1 VRFARDSLRQLSPW
15 AVVAGL
21 VVVSTGLRAWAGLTV
36 PVPWIAPDEMIY
48 GLIGQSL
55 YHSGT
60 LDILGGQTPYYTLV
74 VPAFAGLPLSL
85 PNLELGYGLLKVLQ
99 ALAMS
104 MTAVPVYLWGRSL
117 VADRRWAV
125 VAAGLTLAIPGL
137 VYSGL
142 VMTEVLF
149 YPVLV
154 LAAWATARTIEQ
166 PTFARQA
173 LLVGAVTLAVLTRL
187 QALVLIPAVVTAIG
201 ADAVLARSIRTLRRL
216 APTLTLVAVLAAAWA
231 GLRATGGSLGLGG
244 YAVVSHSSYSAGRAA
259 RFVLYHAADAEILS
273 GVLPACALLLLLF
286 AAFRRGE
293 RNRARRAYLA
303 VAASFSI
310 WFVVEVGV
318 FASRYVGQ
326 LAERDLIYLA
336 PILFLGFALWL
347 DEGAARSYWSMSI
360 VGVLVALPIVL
371 LPLDRLVTASA
382 PPDAPTLA
390 GLYDLR
396 TGTSLGVLETAF
408 YVGVAVLIVAFAL
421 VPRRAAWIL
430 PLVLFVVLASASVA
444 AARYAS
450 RQGHALQR
458 TYLGPDRRWID
469 HAADGP
475 VTLLF
480 DPRTSWVGT
489 WETLFWNR
497 RVEAVDT
504 LASAK
509 VFGPVPQTAV
519 RITPDGRLAPGNG
532 TASRSD
538 HPYVAAPLGDVASVP
553 AYTFV
558 GRQTA
563 YVPQP
568 GSQTGG
574 WALWKVEPPLR
585 LASRATGLQANGDI
599 FAGGDGQ
606 LVAYGCTGGLFRL
619 TLLVKQPQT
628 ITILRNRAVY
638 RRLHYPAPGAFRGA
652 IPAVPLRAGRR
663 GATECALDVIP
674 GALLGTTVFEY
685 EH

>member
-1 VRFARDSLRQLSPW
+1 VRSARRFLRQLSPW
-15 AVVAGL
+15 AMVAGL

-74 VPAFAGLPLSL
+74 VPAFVGLPLSL
-85 PNLELGYGLLKVLQ
+85 ANLELGYGVLKVLQ

-104 MTAVPVYLWGRSL
+104 LTAVPVYLWGRSL
-117 VADRRWAV
+117 VVDRRWAV
-125 VAAGLTLAIPGL
+125 AAAALTLAIPGL

-154 LAAWATARTIEQ
+154 LAAWATARTLEQ
-166 PTFARQA
+166 PTLARQA
-173 LLVGAVTLAVLTRL
+173 VLVAAVTLAALTRL
-187 QALVLIPAVVTAIG
+187 QALVLIPAVLTAVG
-201 ADAVLARSIRTLRRL
+201 ADALLARSSRTLRRL
-216 APTLTLVAVLAAAWA
+216 APTLVLVAVLAAVWV
-231 GLRATGGSLGLGG
+231 GLRAAGASVELGG
-244 YAVVSHSSYSAGRAA
+244 YSVVSHSSYSAGRAV

-286 AAFRRGE
+286 AAARRGE
-293 RNRARRAYLA
+293 PNRARRAYLA

-336 PILFLGFALWL
+336 PVLFLGFALWL
-347 DEGAARSYWSMSI
+347 DGGAARSYWSMSI
-360 VGVLVALPIVL
+360 AGLLVALPIVF

-382 PPDAPTLA
+382 PPDAPTVA
-390 GLYDLR
+390 ALYDLR
-396 TGTSLGVLETAF
+396 NATSLGVLETVF
-408 YVGVAVLIVAFAL
+408 YVGVAVAIVAFAL

-430 PLVLFVVLASASVA
+430 PLALLIALASASVA
-444 AARYAS
+444 AARYAT

-458 TYLGPDRRWID
+458 TYLGADRRWVD
-469 HAADGP
+469 HAADGQ

-480 DPRTSWVGT
+480 DPRASWVRV

-504 LASAK
+504 LAPAR
-509 VFGPVPQTAV
+509 VFGPVPQTTV
-519 RITPDGRLAPGNG
+519 RIEGDGRLVAANR
-532 TASRSD
+532 TASRRDS
-538 HPYVAAPLGDVASVP
+538 PYVAAPLGDVASVP

-585 LASRATGLQANGDI
+585 LSSRVTGLQANGDI
-599 FAGGDGQ
+599 FAGGDGH
-606 LVAYGCTGGLFRL
+606 LVAYGCKGGVFQL

-628 ITILRNRAVY
+628 ITILRNRTVY
-638 RRLHYPAPGAFRGA
+638 RHLRYPVPGAFRGT
-652 IPAVPLRAGRR
+652 IRAVPLPAARPG
-663 GATECALDVIP
+663 TSECTLDVIP
-674 GALLGTTVFEY
+674 GALLGTTVFQFAR
-685 EH
+685 